1 MSTLL
6 AIDTTTTSC
15 SVALSLDGEMRQIRE
30 DRPREHAKRV
40 LPLVDS
46 LLSEFGIG
54 LSSLDAL
61 AYSSGPGSFTGLRVG
76 FGIVQGLAFGGDLPV
91 IGVSSL
97 QVLAVGAQ
105 HLFGLDKGI
114 VVPALDARMNEIYW
128 GLYSIEKGESPR
140 PVQEDRAT
148 PPEMLGEA
156 LPGDMVAAV
165 GDGWPF
171 VERDD
176 LDLPGYDPALKPEAT
191 GVLQLALPLYEQGL
205 ATAVED
211 AGLTYVRNEIH
222 WRKRQKI
229 RRVESGS

>member
-6 AIDTTTTSC
+6 AIDTATTSC
-15 SVALSLDGEMRQIRE
+15 SVALSLNGEMHQIRE

-76 FGIVQGLAFGGDLPV
+76 FGIIQGLAFGGGLPV

-97 QVLAVGAQ
+97 QVLAVRAQ
-105 HLFGLDKGI
+105 HHFGLDKGT

-128 GLYSIEKGESPR
+128 GLYSIEKGASPR
-140 PVQEDRAT
+140 PVHEDRAT
-148 PPEMLGEA
+148 PPEVLGEA
-156 LPGDMVAAV
+156 VPGDIVAAV

-171 VERDD
+171 VEREG
-176 LDLPGYDPALKPEAT
+176 LDLPGYDPDLKPDAN
-191 GVLQLALPLYEQGL
+191 GVLHLALPLYGQGL
-205 ATAVED
+205 AVAVED
-211 AGLTYVRNEIH
+211 AGLTYVRNEIS

-229 RRVESGS
+229 RRAQSGN